1 VSRNRFP
8 ARGTILP
15 HRGGGA
21 ELTRSGSDLAKP
33 VDITVCRTLRRTFHR
48 GYASCEMHGAQ
59 HLLRMH
65 NTPGPPSGSRE
76 NQEAFRPRIM
86 LMMRIMNG
94 SPRTHHGR
102 SQFLRF
108 VAGARGARLVLL
120 GILFLS
126 ACDSSTSR
134 EVVEVGIPASITLE
148 PAAFQLEEGDELGM
162 SIVDSSQPQRS
173 IPSGEWIEW
182 SSSDPN
188 VATIRN
194 GMVRAVGPGSATLTA
209 RSGGTV
215 ATSSVLVV
223 RTPTE
228 LELRGPASRVAPV
241 GSVLDGPL
249 EAVVLSRAGRP
260 VAGAEV
266 RFEVVAGGGTVS
278 PIVAETDAQG
288 IARVTWT
295 YGLQSGPQQLAAEAL
310 HAGGAK
316 RDIGGHAVPG
326 PAFAV
331 RVSPEEVEL
340 QQGIPFPFSAEFVD
354 MYGNFVSVAEV
365 DWNTTNPDVVQVD
378 ADGWAT
384 AVAEGE
390 GLVVAR
396 PSASA
401 ASFSLM
407 SQSPGNGRGNAKVRV
422 GQGTGSG
429 NATIAVMSGN
439 HQRGSVGR
447 KLPSSLSI
455 RITDDTGAG
464 VRHQDVK
471 WAVASG
477 DATLGSTSTRTNPT
491 GRTSTSLTLGSKAGT
506 VVVTA
511 TAGKLGSVSFEAS
524 AVPGSVARVVITP
537 GSTSLKK
544 GDRRQFA
551 FSARDRFGNTVTQ
564 YPAPRWS
571 TGDAGVAT
579 ISADGV
585 ATALEGG
592 TTTVRA
598 SVDGVGGSGV
608 LTVAPTSPAVA
619 SVHASSRSVS
629 FVSLGEEATV
639 SAVARDEAGQDV
651 SDAAF
656 KWSSSN
662 QGVATV
668 SSAGKIVSRGA
679 GSAKVVISATCCDNA
694 KADTVS
700 VSVTQVASHLSMD
713 PGSLSLKVGQSRG
726 VKVTMKDA
734 RGHDLKKP
742 GNASWTTSNAS
753 VMTVSST
760 GVVKAEGPGSAV
772 LTVTSASVSSTAQ
785 VTVTAD
791 AAPPPSGKGGAAPLY
806 VENFAEYA
814 TVEDYLASI
823 PHRGWAQN
831 VAHMEMETD
840 GPPSTSGGA
849 IRFTYPDATARGGR
863 GRGGRCGSTTIGYD
877 FDLRQLVDGVPQK
890 EIWAEYWV
898 KYSDNW
904 TTEPPKEWG
913 CTGNPDH
920 KLIFGHVFGGGGRFE
935 VLNGNGVRDWWI
947 ATPNDIRTGPTRFY
961 SRRNTAQ
968 KFWNNEWFQVRMH
981 MKLSSVR
988 GVPDGRLRVWINGE
1002 LHADSGPWEINQSEI
1017 WGLGLGRNRNHHA
1030 GEAMSVSFGDFTVWN
1045 ENPGW

>member
-1 VSRNRFP
+1 
-8 ARGTILP
+8 
-15 HRGGGA
+15 
-21 ELTRSGSDLAKP
+21 
-33 VDITVCRTLRRTFHR
+33 
-48 GYASCEMHGAQ
+48 
-59 HLLRMH
+59 
-65 NTPGPPSGSRE
+65 
-76 NQEAFRPRIM
+76 
-86 LMMRIMNG
+86 MMRIMNG
-94 SPRTHHGR
+94 SLRTHGCR
-102 SQFLRF
+102 SQLLRF
-108 VAGARGARLVLL
+108 VAGARGAPLILL

-126 ACDSSTSR
+126 ACETSTYR
-134 EVVEVGIPASITLE
+134 EVVEVEIPAFITLE
-148 PAAFQLEEGDELGM
+148 PAAFQLEDGDEVSM
-162 SIVDSSQPQRS
+162 TIVDGSQPQRS
-173 IPSGEWIEW
+173 VPTGEWIEW

-188 VATIRN
+188 VATIQN
-194 GMVRAVGPGSATLTA
+194 GMVRAVGPGSVTLTA
-209 RSGGTV
+209 RSGRSI

-223 RTPTE
+223 RTPTQ

-241 GSVLDGPL
+241 GSVLDGPI

-278 PIVAETDAQG
+278 PVVAETDAQG
-288 IARVTWT
+288 IVRVTWT
-295 YGLQSGPQQLAAEAL
+295 YGFQSGPQQVAAEAL

-316 RDIGGHAVPG
+316 QDIGGHAAAG

-340 QQGIPFPFSAEFVD
+340 QEGIPFPFSAEFVD
-354 MYGNFVSVAEV
+354 MYGNFVADAEV
-365 DWNTTNPDVVQVD
+365 DWNTTDPDVVQVD

-384 AVAEGE
+384 AVAEGD

-401 ASFSLM
+401 ASFSMM

-429 NATIAVMSGN
+429 NATIAIMSGN

-447 KLPSSLSI
+447 RLSSSLSI
-455 RITDDTGAG
+455 RITDNSGVG

-491 GRTSTSLTLGSKAGT
+491 GRTSTSLTLGSKSGT

-551 FSARDRFGNTVTQ
+551 FSARDRFGNAVTQ
-564 YPAPRWS
+564 YPSPRWS

-579 ISADGV
+579 ISAHGV

-598 SVDGVGGSGV
+598 SVDGVAGSGV
-608 LTVAPTSPAVA
+608 LTVAPTSHAVA
-619 SVHASSRSVS
+619 SVHASTRSVS

-639 SAVARDEAGQDV
+639 SAVAHDGAGQDV

-656 KWSSSN
+656 KWASSN

-668 SSAGKIVSRGA
+668 SSAGKIVSMGG
-679 GSAKVVISATCCDNA
+679 GSAKVVISATCCATA

-700 VSVTQVASHLSMD
+700 VSVTQVASQISMD
-713 PGSLSLKVGQSRG
+713 PGSLSLKAGQARG

-734 RGHDLKKP
+734 RGQDLKNQ

-753 VMTVSST
+753 VITVSST

-772 LTVTSASVSSTAQ
+772 LTVSSASLSSTAQ

-791 AAPPPSGKGGAAPLY
+791 AVPPPSTGGMAPLHQ
-806 VENFAEYA
+806 ENFAGFK
-814 TVEDYLASI
+814 TVNGYLDGLVA
-823 PHRGWAQN
+823 RGWPRGEVDMDFEN
-831 VAHMEMETD
+831 D
-840 GPPSTSGGA
+840 SPPGVGGQV
-849 IRFTYPDATARGGR
+849 IRFTFRDATAMGGR
-863 GRGGRCGSTTIGYD
+863 ERQGRCSGPSVGFD
-877 FDLRQLVDGVPQK
+877 FDIRPLVDGSAT
-890 EIWAEYWV
+890 EIWDEYWV
-898 KYSDNW
+898 KYSPNW
-904 TTEPPKEWG
+904 TTVPPAEWG

-920 KLIFGHVFGGGGRFE
+920 KLLFANIFGAPNRFAI
-935 VLNGNGVRDWWI
+935 LAGNGPSASWVFESPGGTNRWFVERVPG
-947 ATPNDIRTGPTRFY
+947 AG
-961 SRRNTAQ
+961 AH
-968 KFWNNEWFQVRMH
+968 WNGEWFRIRRH
-981 MKLSSVR
+981 MRLSSAS
-988 GVPDGRLRVWINGE
+988 GVADGVYRVWVNHE
-1002 LHADSGPWEINQSEI
+1002 LMVDSGPWLVRGSEI
-1017 WGLGLGRNRNHHA
+1017 WGVSLGRNRNHGA
-1030 GEAMSVSFGDFTVWN
+1030 GEDLSVSFASFKIWN
-1045 ENPGW
+1045 QDPGW